1 MFNKKQIVR
10 NFIFGFFCALI
21 LLVTF
26 SLTYYITFYEKEQP
40 KVHTTYENGYE
51 SKCEHNRGDYFIN
64 SIYFKL
70 MAAFF
75 AGGII
80 SEGLWLKVGIF

>member
-21 LLVTF
+21 LLVSL
-26 SLTYYITFYEKEQP
+26 SLTYYISFYENEEMGPKIQNENDKEP
-40 KVHTTYENGYE
+40 I
-51 SKCEHNRGDYFIN
+51 CETIRGRYFIN

-75 AGGII
+75 AGGVLA
-80 SEGLWLKVGIF
+80 EGIWFRVGVF